1 MASARFLLEKYNSRV
16 KKYIENGIP
25 NRYTESISSV
35 YGGIMNN
42 YSFKVTGVTVG
53 GFTKTFTPAVREHGD
68 EIRLVIPREAL
79 SNPRMETLRVES
91 TLTTAHVGDAG
102 YMFYP
107 TNFYYG
113 FALTRFDE
121 KPDTLFKTWPT
132 ATLVCGFACE
142 SERAVFVHIRG
153 EAFDGRFEIEV
164 KNGVY
169 TVTPQF
175 RFDGDEPDEDVEIV
189 YTRMPGADYSAMAR
203 AYRQYQ
209 LDFCGCVPLRK
220 RAALREPL
228 RRAADGMELRI
239 RMGWKPI
246 PTPVRHQ
253 NLANEPEMFV
263 ACDVE
268 RLNKIVDRMQAKGID
283 KAEICLVG
291 WGPGGHDG
299 RFPQQYPSDERFGG
313 DEALRAFIA
322 KAQRLGYQVVCH
334 TVSCGAY
341 EIADNFDR
349 DLLTKKKNA
358 CGDPEPYIRDHY
370 KKDGLNGGEPY
381 HLCARTAWE
390 NYVTKDF
397 PKVRGYGFEGLHYND
412 ELTAIIPEKCYDK
425 NHPVSRKDAW
435 DYHRKVAAYCRDL
448 FGGFQSEGYMDY
460 MNEYLDAALYIG
472 VQSKLNHDQCALFDE
487 GIPFWQLVYHGIILS
502 NPTSQTVNYPVKEEY
517 QHLKFLEYGGRPV
530 MYFYS
535 KFGADRNWMGDLD
548 LHCADDADIERAVDA
563 IKVAYDEYEKYK
575 HLQYEFMENH
585 EKLAEGV
592 YRTTYS
598 DGTVFTVDYNR
609 ETYTVT
615 KA

>member
-1 MASARFLLEKYNSRV
+1 
-16 KKYIENGIP
+16 
-25 NRYTESISSV
+25 
-35 YGGIMNN
+35 MNE

-53 GFTKTFTPAVREHGD
+53 GFTKTFTPAVRENGN
-68 EIRLVIPREAL
+68 EIRVVIPRAAL

-91 TLTTAHVGDAG
+91 TLTTAHAGDAG

-189 YTRMPGADYSAMAR
+189 YTRMPGASYSAMAR

-268 RLNKIVDRMQAKGID
+268 RLNRIVDRMQAKGVD

-381 HLCARTAWE
+381 HLCARTA
-390 NYVTKDF
+390 
-397 PKVRGYGFEGLHYND
+397 
-412 ELTAIIPEKCYDK
+412 
-425 NHPVSRKDAW
+425 
-435 DYHRKVAAYCRDL
+435 
-448 FGGFQSEGYMDY
+448 
-460 MNEYLDAALYIG
+460 
-472 VQSKLNHDQCALFDE
+472 
-487 GIPFWQLVYHGIILS
+487 
-502 NPTSQTVNYPVKEEY
+502 
-517 QHLKFLEYGGRPV
+517 
-530 MYFYS
+530 
-535 KFGADRNWMGDLD
+535 
-548 LHCADDADIERAVDA
+548 
-563 IKVAYDEYEKYK
+563 
-575 HLQYEFMENH
+575 
-585 EKLAEGV
+585 
-592 YRTTYS
+592 
-598 DGTVFTVDYNR
+598 
-609 ETYTVT
+609 
-615 KA
+615 